1 VTSTERLSVTDHHRV
16 ILDTD
21 IGSDVDDLMALT
33 LLLGTPSVE
42 LVGVTTVYGD
52 TALRAR
58 LAKRVLRMAGRDVP
72 VHAGLRAPLS
82 GRDVWWAGHEG
93 ALHPDLD
100 AETYDSD
107 DAVRYLVDTVLS
119 SPGEIELIAIGPLTN
134 IAAALVAEPRF
145 AGAVGRVWIM
155 GGDFADDTP
164 EHNLLS
170 DADAARIVFDSGM
183 TITITGLEVTRR
195 IDIRAAE
202 LERIERAGALGALIR
217 AEIEQWWAFWNEEWN
232 VPHDPVTVLTLT
244 RPELFDATAPG
255 HVEIGAGDR
264 EGRTVH
270 TPGRG
275 RTRVIT
281 ALDAAAVSESIVS
294 GIVTG
299 SSEDASLGIV
309 P

>member
-1 VTSTERLSVTDHHRV
+1 MTTQHRV

-21 IGSDVDDLMALT
+21 IGTDVDDLMALA
-33 LLLGTPSVE
+33 LLLGSPSVE

-58 LAKRVLRMAGRDVP
+58 LAQRVLSMAGSSVP
-72 VHAGLRAPLS
+72 VHAGVRQPLS

-93 ALHPDLD
+93 ALYPDLD
-100 AETYDSD
+100 AEAYASD
-107 DAVRYLVDTVLS
+107 DAVGYLVDTVLA
-119 SPGEIELIAIGPLTN
+119 SPGEIDLVAIGPLTN
-134 IAAALVAEPRF
+134 IAAALLAEPRF
-145 AGAVGRVWIM
+145 AEAVGRVWIM
-155 GGDFADDTP
+155 GGDFAGDTS

-170 DADAARIVFDSGM
+170 DSEAARIVFDSGM

-195 IDIRAAE
+195 IDIRRAE
-202 LERIERAGALGALIR
+202 LDRIERSGALGALIR

-244 RPELFDATAPG
+244 HPELFDATAPG
-255 HVEIGAGDR
+255 QVVIGAGAR

-270 TPGRG
+270 SPGRG
-275 RTRVIT
+275 RTHVVT
-281 ALDAAAVSESIVS
+281 GLDAAAVTEGIVS

-299 SSEDASLGIV
+299 SKGR
-309 P
+309 